1 MFEYLKGEIV
11 LKRPEYLV
19 VDING
24 VGYRISISLKTYDEV
39 QENEIRKIFIYNH
52 IKEDDY
58 KLVGFLEAKQRN
70 FFEML
75 LSVKGIGVSLA
86 LAVMSTFDM
95 ATVRGLILQED
106 YLTLKKVPKL
116 GEKKAQQ
123 IILDLKD
130 KMKKLDIISSEKVDI
145 LPQNSIEEELIM
157 ALEGLGYNKKA
168 IEKLIDRKE
177 ILEYKDIQEAIK
189 ATLKKIQQL

>member
-1 MFEYLKGEIV
+1 M
-11 LKRPEYLV
+11 
-19 VDING
+19 
-24 VGYRISISLKTYDEV
+24 
-39 QENEIRKIFIYNH
+39 
-52 IKEDDY
+52 
-58 KLVGFLEAKQRN
+58 
-70 FFEML
+70 
-75 LSVKGIGVSLA
+75 
-86 LAVMSTFDM
+86 
-95 ATVRGLILQED
+95 ILQED